1 MNFLKKITSPDEQK
15 NLKYYGVF
23 PARKS
28 AGNLYIDNPHMI
40 KIQEMLGFMS
50 PVPNHP
56 LWDKI
61 EPVLQREIK
70 KAILGEKTSS
80 KALEDAKNEIETLLD

>member
-1 MNFLKKITSPDEQK
+1 MCELLKKITSPDEQRIL
-15 NLKYYGVF
+15 NIMGFSGQEV
-23 PARKS
+23 S
-28 AGNLYIDNPHMI
+28 GNLYIDNPHMI

-80 KALEDAKNEIETLLD
+80 KALEDAKNEIEMLLD